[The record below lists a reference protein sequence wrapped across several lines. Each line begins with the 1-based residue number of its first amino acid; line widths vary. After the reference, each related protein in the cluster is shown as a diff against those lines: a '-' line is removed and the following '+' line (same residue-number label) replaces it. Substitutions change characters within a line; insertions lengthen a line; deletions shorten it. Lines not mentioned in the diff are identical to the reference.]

1 MVERQQEAA
10 RADAHALGL
19 QQRLRHQQIGGRVR
33 LPGRGVMLADPGLAE
48 AQLIRPAQLLEV
60 PLVTVE
66 ELSLGWVGGI
76 VNRP

>member
-1 MVERQQEAA
+1 M
-10 RADAHALGL
+10 H
-19 QQRLRHQQIGGRVR
+19 
-33 LPGRGVMLADPGLAE
+33 ADPGLAE
-48 AQLIRPAQLLEV
+48 AELIRPTQLLEV